1 MNTEKIENLKRP
13 GMLPFMGSQRVGH
26 DWATELN
33 WTETWKNFANRRE
46 KSYSI
51 DIIWLVVVQS
61 LSPVRL
67 FAIQWTIPRQV
78 SLSFTTLCI
87 RWPKFGASAAAS
99 VLPMNIQGWFPLGL
113 TGLIFLLSKGLARV
127 FSSTTIRKHQF
138 FGAQPSLWTN
148 SHICMWLLGKP

>member
-13 GMLPFMGSQRVGH
+13 GMLQFMGSQRVGH
-26 DWATELN
+26 DWVTELN
-33 WTETWKNFANRRE
+33 WTETWKNFANERE

-51 DIIWLVVVQS
+51 DIIWLVIVQS

-67 FAIQWTIPRQV
+67 IAIQWTIAHQV
-78 SLSFTTLCI
+78 SLSFTTLYI